1 MGSGYNL
8 DPAKIGQEGY
18 NLLKYYEQQLKALQV
33 RAWTFWDLD
42 ETIMIYSR
50 SGRRIKHKPN
60 EAVQRIE
67 GGVEREDQG
76 GQEGGQGEVEGDV
89 RKGGHGDV
97 DDVGKDLH
105 DDHCCVCRFRSHLPR
120 QNDPLVCW
128 PHLVL
133 TFRCFS
139 LPIIIIQS
147 VVHL

>member
-1 MGSGYNL
+1 
-8 DPAKIGQEGY
+8 
-18 NLLKYYEQQLKALQV
+18 
-33 RAWTFWDLD
+33 
-42 ETIMIYSR
+42 MILYDMYA
-50 SGRRIKHKPN
+50 GRVKHEPN
-60 EAVQRIE
+60 KAVQRIE

-139 LPIIIIQS
+139 LPIIIIRS
-147 VVHL
+147 IVHL